1 MIYNSYAKINLFLHV
16 CEKLPNNYH
25 ALETCFAFINIYDS
39 LEFQITNY
47 NNIICDGE
55 FAKNMPQIE
64 NNLIYK
70 VWIFLKNK
78 YNIQTNLSIHLI
90 KNLPTGGG
98 LGGGSSN
105 CATTILAV
113 NDIFKLNMNINEMI
127 EIAIKFGA
135 DVPVLLHQ
143 YHNNCCFFATG
154 IGEVLKP
161 IYCNGNNHILLVN
174 PLVHCDTK
182 QIFNQFQQNY
192 SEKIIHT
199 YSHKNETD
207 FIYFM
212 KLQKNDLTNIAVE
225 LEPII
230 NEVIVALE
238 NTNSIFAR
246 MSGSGA
252 TCFAVYNDSKQIAEA
267 EKTIKQLFPNF
278 WIKKTNIK

>member
-1 MIYNSYAKINLFLHV
+1 MIYKSYAKINLFLHV
-16 CEKLPNNYH
+16 CDKLPNNYH

-39 LEFQITNY
+39 LEFKIANY
-47 NNIICDGE
+47 NNITYDGE

-78 YNIQTNLSIHLI
+78 YNIQNNLSIHLI
-90 KNLPTGGG
+90 KNLPSGGG

-105 CATTILAV
+105 CAITILAV

-127 EIAIKFGA
+127 EIAIQFGA

-143 YHNNCCFFATG
+143 YTNNCCFFATG
-154 IGEVLKP
+154 FGEILSPV
-161 IYCNGNNHILLVN
+161 YFNGNAHILLVN

-182 QIFNQFQQNY
+182 QIFNQFKQHY

-199 YSHKNETD
+199 YSHKNDTD
-207 FIYFM
+207 FMNFI
-212 KLQKNDLTNIAVE
+212 KLQKNDLTKTAVE
-225 LEPII
+225 VNSII
-230 NEVIVALE
+230 NEVIVALAT
-238 NTNSIFAR
+238 TNSIFAR
-246 MSGSGA
+246 MSGSGS
-252 TCFAVYNDSKQIAEA
+252 TCFAVYHNANEIEEA
-267 EKTIKQLFPNF
+267 EQTIKKLFPNF